1 MGDCTMSI
9 VELEVEIA
17 WLEKDL
23 NNAEQNDNP
32 EMVKNLTVQLEKLY
46 EQLKTAKEKE

>member
-1 MGDCTMSI
+1 MSI

-32 EMVKNLTVQLEKLY
+32 EMVKNLTKQLDKLY
-46 EQLKTAKEKE
+46 KELDEAKFEQE